1 MTSSQKD
8 MTSSKKD
15 MTSSRKDSGSSPK
28 SFFSKWMPHKGSLQ
42 FLVGSS
48 SSPKL
53 EVLPEYQSSDDAAD
67 DVIVEG
73 DDDITEE
80 DIQDAK
86 QAILWGQQQLVRVYN
101 YA

>member
-1 MTSSQKD
+1 MTAF
-8 MTSSKKD
+8 
-15 MTSSRKDSGSSPK
+15 RKDSGSSPK
-28 SFFSKWMPHKGSLQ
+28 SFFRKLMQHRGSLQ

-53 EVLPEYQSSDDAAD
+53 EVLPEYQSIDDTANDVFAGGD
-67 DVIVEG
+67 DVIAEG

-86 QAILWGQQQLVRVYN
+86 QAILWGQQQLVRLYN
-101 YA
+101 CMHNLI